1 MWYFR
6 NSKSIMNVFT
16 KVMNQLSSGVFLI
29 DVYTVCFTAPEPC
42 ESIFYIVL
50 IKTNLKNPTVSSKVY
65 LLLHLDTQNL
75 LNSLWYRRKLKLRKI
90 SLQRSKYK
98 WCSKTKTLEGLTST
112 HQ

>member
-1 MWYFR
+1 MWYFW

-50 IKTNLKNPTVSSKVY
+50 IKTNLKKS
-65 LLLHLDTQNL
+65 
-75 LNSLWYRRKLKLRKI
+75 NSVFQSIFTFTSRYPKSVKLIVISQKNKI
-90 SLQRSKYK
+90 A
-98 WCSKTKTLEGLTST
+98 
-112 HQ
+112 